1 MEKVTISLRRCARYE
16 LKMVRDALAHLLE
29 PFGAALSKIKRGDR
43 VLLKPNLLSGH
54 VPEDA
59 VTTHPVFLEAVLQ
72 YFLDCGARPII
83 GDSPSPVFKDI
94 EQIFKITGLARL
106 RKQYNI
112 PLVHFDRAGWNMKRI
127 RGRNYPIAKTVDE
140 IDCIINLPK
149 VKTHNLTILTLG
161 VKNMYGVIPGFR
173 KAFLHKEYPNT
184 VDFSEVNLDIYLL
197 SKPLLTIY
205 DAIVGM
211 EGEGPAS
218 GGDPVS
224 LGFILATN
232 CAMSADLFIADFLG
246 LRRSRFPLFLAL
258 KKRGFDTERPIEY
271 FGDAPGSFER
281 KEISFPGTSQLNY
294 IPAIL
299 TRSIGTQLWARP
311 RIVTRICTNCN
322 KCTEACPADAIEEG
336 PIRPFFIYRKCI
348 NCFCCI
354 EICPY
359 RAIEIRVSPLVK
371 LSRLF

>member
-1 MEKVTISLRRCARYE
+1 MEKVTISLKHCARYE
-16 LKMVRDALAHLLE
+16 LKMVRDALDELLE
-29 PFGAALSKIKRGDR
+29 PFKDELSRVKRGDL

-54 VPEDA
+54 PPEDA
-59 VTTHPVFLEAVLQ
+59 VTTHPVFLEAVLR
-72 YFLDCGARPII
+72 YFLDCGAKPVI
-83 GDSPSPVFKDI
+83 GDSPSPVHKDI
-94 EQIFKITGLARL
+94 EQIFEITGLTKL
-106 RKQYNI
+106 RKQYNV
-112 PLVHFDRAGWNMKRI
+112 PLVHFDRKGWNLKRI
-127 RGRNYPIAKTVDE
+127 RGREYPIAKSIDE
-140 IDCIINLPK
+140 ADFVINLPK

-173 KAFLHKEYPNT
+173 KAFLHKEYPNA

-197 SKPLLTIY
+197 SKSFLTIY
-205 DAIVGM
+205 DGIIGM

-246 LRRSRFPLFLAL
+246 LQRNRFPLFLAL
-258 KKRGFDTERPIEY
+258 KRRGFDAERDVEY
-271 FGDAPGSFER
+271 CGDAPGSFEQ
-281 KEISFPGTSQLNY
+281 KELTFPGTSQLNY

-299 TRSIGTQLWARP
+299 TRSVGIQLWARP
-311 RIVTRICTNCN
+311 RIITRICTNCN
-322 KCTEACPADAIEEG
+322 KCVEACPAEAIEEG
-336 PIRPFFIYRKCI
+336 PIRPFFKYHKCI

-354 EICPY
+354 EICPH
-359 RAIEIRVSPLVK
+359 RCIEVKVSPLIK